1 MSDNGQWE
9 ALTSAGI
16 TAYEAKDRAHFT
28 LGMLAAQVEKDYG
41 SDALGKYAAAINA
54 EKARLAEYR
63 TVWTFYRYSA
73 VADFYDTYP
82 GLRYTHWRDAMRL
95 KDRDAALAFLAEASD
110 NDWLVEAARA
120 ELDKRAGKQP
130 PGHKVAEFECVFEG
144 GYQYLA
150 DIREPKKFH
159 VEFTVSA
166 DQYNALDM
174 THDARYLIR
183 VYTLPEAQAA

>member
-28 LGMLAAQVEKDYG
+28 LGMLAAQVETDYG

-95 KDRDAALAFLAEASD
+95 KDRDAALAFLAEVSD

-130 PGHKVAEFECVFEG
+130 PGRKVWEGECSITWRIDGLPTIEQVSGEALPLYG
-144 GYQYLA
+144 G
-150 DIREPKKFH
+150 
-159 VEFTVSA
+159 
-166 DQYNALDM
+166 
-174 THDARYLIR
+174 RYLIR
-183 VYTLPEAQAA
+183 VYALPESEAS